1 MTESITMFHL
11 TVADYQEHIK
21 WLNEELKK
29 HPENAFEI
37 QEVIQRDELMIHM
50 LEHPE
55 EKAADVAK
63 LKSLCTELQYLEK
76 HGHGKINRYLGVFP
90 RV

>member
-1 MTESITMFHL
+1 
-11 TVADYQEHIK
+11 
-21 WLNEELKK
+21 
-29 HPENAFEI
+29 
-37 QEVIQRDELMIHM
+37 MIHM

-55 EKAADVAK
+55 DKAADTAK
-63 LKSLCTELQYLEK
+63 LKTLCTEMQYLEK